1 MAGTVIIWLLNHFS
15 VWSLTV
21 GTVGGFAV
29 LAVLGCLAVRRR
41 FPGVAEGEHN
51 ELVGVLLGVFA
62 AIYGVLLAFVIFILW
77 DDRTQ
82 AQDTVSAEATGLSQI
97 VFDSRALPNSER
109 NAITSAVD
117 GYVHAVS
124 GDEWSDLRAG
134 RGGSPRAAAALDR
147 LRASIAGY
155 SPRDDAESAFYG
167 DAVTDLTQVATQR
180 RDRLSVARSAG
191 GNVGG
196 NGPLTLF
203 ELLLV
208 GGAVVF
214 VPLTYLFGHRSRLAH
229 SLFVGISTALVALGL
244 LLTVV
249 LGQPF
254 AGDLAVQPNA
264 FQQGALAQFWTGG
277 GAGD

>member
-1 MAGTVIIWLLNHFS
+1 MIIWLLNHFA
-15 VWSLTV
+15 VWSLTA
-21 GTVGGFAV
+21 GTVGGSAI
-29 LAVLGCLAVRRR
+29 LAVLGCLAIRRR

-77 DDRTQ
+77 DDRVQ
-82 AQDTVSAEATGLSQI
+82 AQDTVSAEATALSQI
-97 VFDSRALPNSER
+97 VFDARALPNPER
-109 NAITSAVD
+109 ATIVSSVD
-117 GYVHAVS
+117 SYVHVVS
-124 GDEWSDLRAG
+124 GDEWNALREN
-134 RGGSPRAAAALDR
+134 RGPDPRATAALDR

-155 SPRDDAESAFYG
+155 TPRNDAESAFYG
-167 DAVTDLTQVATQR
+167 DAVTDLSQAATNR
-180 RDRLSVARSAG
+180 RDRLSVAESVG

-196 NGPLTLF
+196 NGPLTLL

-229 SLFVGISTALVALGL
+229 SLFVAISTALVALGL

-254 AGDLAVQPNA
+254 AGDLAVSPSP
-264 FQQGALAQFWTGG
+264 FHSGALAQFWTGG
-277 GAGD
+277 DSGH